1 VIEPHYPKLGS
12 GHQPVGLERMLRMYF
27 VKHWFNPDDEV
38 CEQVLLDSTALR
50 RLRKRELIMRINRQ
64 QKIKRSR
71 FRMVAPVTAL
81 CLCLLPMPSHAT
93 RFYQLGS
100 AVTLP
105 GKAPAWDY
113 LTYEAARSY
122 LFIGRRHE
130 GVSVFSVTTHKLV
143 ATIVNSQGANKAI
156 LVPQINRGF
165 TVNGDGSTTV
175 FNLASLKT
183 IRRIHFGKN
192 ADAGSYDP
200 VTGQIMFTMGD
211 SGQVAFMN
219 ARSGTLAATL
229 PLSSSKIEASAP
241 DGHGNIFVAERDRD
255 MVLRIDARTH
265 TVTASW
271 PTAPCRQPTGLAYD
285 AEHQRI
291 FVGCRSDHPLLAV
304 LNAHTGAVVASLPI
318 GRGNDGIAFDPVTR
332 RIYASNGLDAN
343 LIVIDQESPD
353 RYRLEQAITTRPMA
367 RTLALDVKR
376 DCVYLV
382 AAEGG
387 VNPARKVDTDVAP
400 FYPNFYFDNTF
411 SVLTYKK

>member
-1 VIEPHYPKLGS
+1 MRTS
-12 GHQPVGLERMLRMYF
+12 
-27 VKHWFNPDDEV
+27 
-38 CEQVLLDSTALR
+38 
-50 RLRKRELIMRINRQ
+50 RK
-64 QKIKRSR
+64 QKDRHSC
-71 FRMVAPVTAL
+71 FRMAAPIAAL

-93 RFYQLGS
+93 RFYQLSS

-113 LTYEAARSY
+113 LTYDAARSY
-122 LFIGRRHE
+122 LFIGRRHD
-130 GVSVFSVTTHKLV
+130 GVSVFNVVTHKLV
-143 ATIVNSQGANKAI
+143 AAIVNSQGANKAI

-183 IRRIHFGKN
+183 IQRIPFGKN

-211 SGQVAFMN
+211 SGQVIFMN
-219 ARSGTLAATL
+219 ARSGTVTATL

-255 MVLRIDARTH
+255 IVLRIDARTH
-265 TVTASW
+265 TIAASW
-271 PTAPCRQPTGLAYD
+271 PTAPCHQPTGLDYD

-291 FVGCRSDHPLLAV
+291 FVGCRGDHPVLAV
-304 LNAHTGAVVASLPI
+304 MNAKTGAVVASLPI
-318 GRGNDGIAFDPVTR
+318 GRGNDGIALDPVTH
-332 RIYASNGLDAN
+332 RIYAANGLDAN
-343 LIVIDQESPD
+343 LVVIDQESPD

-376 DCVYLV
+376 DRVYLV

-387 VNPARKVDTDVAP
+387 VNTAKKVDTAVAP

-411 SVLTYKK
+411 SVLTYQK

>member
-1 VIEPHYPKLGS
+1 MIEPHYPKARRG
-12 GHQPVGLERMLRMYF
+12 GPPVVLERMWRMHF
-27 VKHWFNPDDEV
+27 VKHRFNPSDAA
-38 CEQVLLDSTALR
+38 CGAALLERAPPR
-50 RLRKRELIMRINRQ
+50 RSGKQESMMRKNRQ
-64 QKIKRSR
+64 QKIMRLG
-71 FRMVAPVTAL
+71 FRMAAPIAA
-81 CLCLLPMPSHAT
+81 LCLLPVPSHAT
-93 RFYQLGS
+93 RFYRLSS

-113 LTYEAARSY
+113 LTYDAARSY
-122 LFIGRRHE
+122 LFIGRRHD
-130 GVSVFSVTTHKLV
+130 GVGVFDVATHKLV
-143 ATIVNSQGANKAI
+143 ATIVDSQGANKAI

-175 FNLASLKT
+175 FNLATLKT

-211 SGQVAFMN
+211 SGKVAFMD
-219 ARSGTLAATL
+219 AHSGKLTATL
-229 PLSSSKIEASAP
+229 PLASRHIEASAP
-241 DGHGNIFVAERDRD
+241 DGHGNMFVAERDRD
-255 MVLRIDARTH
+255 VVLRIDARTH

-271 PTAPCRQPTGLAYD
+271 PTAPCHQPTGLDYD

-291 FVGCRSDHPLLAV
+291 FAGCRSDHPLLAV
-304 LNAHTGAVVASLPI
+304 LNAKTGAVVASLPI
-318 GRGNDGIAFDPVTR
+318 GRGNDGIAFDPATHRV
-332 RIYASNGLDAN
+332 YASNGLDAN
-343 LIVIDQESPD
+343 LLVIDQESPD

-376 DCVYLV
+376 DRVYLV

-387 VNPARKVDTDVAP
+387 VNPARKVDTAVAP

>member
-1 VIEPHYPKLGS
+1 MAAPIA
-12 GHQPVGLERMLRMYF
+12 
-27 VKHWFNPDDEV
+27 
-38 CEQVLLDSTALR
+38 AL
-50 RLRKRELIMRINRQ
+50 
-64 QKIKRSR
+64 
-71 FRMVAPVTAL
+71 F
-81 CLCLLPMPSHAT
+81 LCLLPMPSHAT
-93 RFYQLGS
+93 RFYQLSS

-113 LTYEAARSY
+113 LTYDAARSY
-122 LFIGRRHE
+122 LFIGRRRE
-130 GVSVFSVTTHKLV
+130 GVSVFNVVTHKLV

-183 IRRIHFGKN
+183 IRRIPFGTS

-219 ARSGTLAATL
+219 ARSGTVTATL
-229 PLSSSKIEASAP
+229 PLSSDKIEASAP
-241 DGHGNIFVAERDRD
+241 DGRGNIFVAERDRD
-255 MVLRIDARTH
+255 VVLRIDAQTH

-271 PTAPCRQPTGLAYD
+271 PTAPCHQPTGLDYD

-304 LNAHTGAVVASLPI
+304 VNADSGAVVASLPI
-318 GRGNDGIAFDPVTR
+318 GRGNDGIAFDPVR
-332 RIYASNGLDAN
+332 YRIYASNGLDAN
-343 LIVIDQESPD
+343 LLVIDQETPD

-387 VNPARKVDTDVAP
+387 VNPAKKVDTDVAP